1 MSLNK
6 DSTFLE
12 WDSTVTPL
20 IMMNLEYDTQQN
32 KMAGRLLE
40 NNHRDTIIHKI
51 NHIIHTLC

>member
-12 WDSTVTPL
+12 WNSTVTSL
-20 IMMNLEYDTQQN
+20 IMMNFKYDTQN

-40 NNHRDTIIHKI
+40 NNHCDTIIQKI
-51 NHIIHTLC
+51 NIIHTLC